1 MLLGLKGNFE
11 SWIALLITTSQAA
24 NEDEV
29 GRMGWIRFLSAYD
42 GALGGD
48 GRWRGKGGFQSLLG
62 ALGFHSGWIPRF
74 SWNCGVGSQTVTWFC

>member
-29 GRMGWIRFLSAYD
+29 GSMGWIWFLSAYD
-42 GALGGD
+42 GALGG
-48 GRWRGKGGFQSLLG
+48 GMGGGEEKVVFGLFLV
-62 ALGFHSGWIPRF
+62 R
-74 SWNCGVGSQTVTWFC
+74 